1 MKTDREEEQ
10 APNPFLALFP
20 NGNQAKQY
28 VESTKTGLEK
38 SHHYNSQLSV
48 ESSSSTGSTSSVK
61 EKKSSKLM
69 DLISISNKQF
79 KKSVAERREIII
91 NDFLQRV
98 FLLTVNTGMY
108 I

>member
-1 MKTDREEEQ
+1 MKTDREEEN

-28 VESTKTGLEK
+28 VESTKSGLEK
-38 SHHYNSQLSV
+38 SHFESQVSI
-48 ESSSSTGSTSSVK
+48 ESSTSNSSSSSPVK
-61 EKKSSKLM
+61 EKKSSKLL

-79 KKSVAERREIII
+79 KKAVAERREIII

-98 FLLTVNTGMY
+98 FLLTVNTGVY